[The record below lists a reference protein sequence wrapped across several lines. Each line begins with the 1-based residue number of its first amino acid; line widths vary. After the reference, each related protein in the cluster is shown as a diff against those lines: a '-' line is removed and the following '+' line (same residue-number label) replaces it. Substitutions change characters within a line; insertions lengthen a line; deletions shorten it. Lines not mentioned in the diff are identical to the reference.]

1 MNVTNSW
8 PPPKP
13 LWVQVCGWIS
23 LGCISIVI
31 GIPLVEV
38 LTHYHIP
45 RTVWPGLL
53 LLASFPMITLWC
65 FGTIVHRAHVA
76 SMVNMATALKRSAA
90 TSDIAAQ
97 HKLGG

>member
-1 MNVTNSW
+1 MNATNTW

-13 LWVQVCGWIS
+13 LWVRVFGWVS

-53 LLASFPMITLWC
+53 LLATFPMITLWC

-76 SMVNMATALKRSAA
+76 SMVNMATAMKRAA
-90 TSDIAAQ
+90 MAQ
-97 HKLGG
+97 ETDATMKR